1 MKKILIILAILGL
14 GATVLAQSSERAQ
27 LETLTRANSL
37 GVKPVASPFSLLDF
51 SRMQWSHR
59 YSVSYF
65 SGGYGSGSLG
75 MLNSMMLYELS
86 SSFTLGVNLNVA
98 HGISGAWRDSNS
110 DISVF
115 PGVWLD
121 YHPSDKVHMS
131 VGVQRYPGSVNQL
144 WNSGYM
150 RPLCPF

>member
-14 GATVLAQSSERAQ
+14 GTTVMAQSSERAR
-27 LETLTRANSL
+27 LEALTSANSL

-51 SRMQWSHR
+51 SRMHWSHQ

-65 SGGYGSGSLG
+65 SGGNGSGSLG

-86 SSFTLGVNLNVA
+86 SSFTLGVNLNIA
-98 HGISGAWRDSNS
+98 HGISGVWRDSNR
-110 DISVF
+110 DVSVF

-131 VGVQRYPGSVNQL
+131 VGVQRYPGSMNQS
-144 WNSGYM
+144 WNRGYM
-150 RPLCPF
+150 RPLYPF